1 MDKRTIIVLV
11 LTMAMLFV
19 FQTYFMPK
27 EAPQQQKPQTQAQPV
42 PPADT
47 GKPADKAATQK
58 TTDTAPGKGQSAPA
72 PSAASTEK
80 KAAKT
85 IAVSTPYLNVTL
97 TDLGGGISS
106 VKLKKYK
113 ATVKG
118 PEEKEI
124 IENVAPY
131 SYDPTVYQNSVQDKV
146 YFKADREKLN
156 VTDTSATLT
165 MTGSLPDGTR
175 IKKTYTFY
183 PDSYTVGMTVE
194 TESKTQ
200 GVYADFAVISDKNES
215 SYVFKGPF
223 VFNGKSLNQIDKIKE
238 TLNFN
243 ANYSYAGFDE
253 GFFTFI
259 YIPADSA
266 KPALSIGKTDTNIPY
281 IRLASG
287 TNKLSGKLYFG
298 PKKSD
303 VLASLNIKAEKII
316 DFGWFDVIAKPLVW
330 LLDFFNRFTHNY
342 GIDIILLT
350 ILIKII
356 FHPLSVM
363 SFKNMAK
370 MQSVQ
375 PEIKKLQEK
384 YKDDKARLNQELMG
398 IYKSRGVNPMSGCL
412 PMLPQIPVFFALYKA
427 LSGAIEL
434 RHAPFLWWINDLS
447 APEDLWSFTV
457 MGYTLPIRI
466 LPIIMGATQVIQQ
479 KMTPTSADPMQQ
491 KMMMFMPIVFT
502 FIFWGFPSGLV
513 LYWLVYNVA
522 SIGQQYYI
530 NRTMLKK

>member
-11 LTMAMLFV
+11 VTMAMLFV

-27 EAPQQQKPQTQAQPV
+27 EAPQQQKPQAQTQTQPT
-42 PPADT
+42 PPADSA
-47 GKPADKAATQK
+47 KPADKAIPRK
-58 TTDTAPGKGQSAPA
+58 GPGTAPGKDQGTSTPA
-72 PSAASTEK
+72 AGTTDK
-80 KAAKT
+80 KAART
-85 IAVSTPYLNVTL
+85 IAVSTPYLDVTL

-124 IENVAPY
+124 IEKVAPY
-131 SYDPTVYQNSVQDKV
+131 SYNPTVYANSAQDRV
-146 YFKADREKLN
+146 YFKADKDRLA

-165 MTGSLPDGTR
+165 MTGDLPDGTR

-183 PDSYTVGMTVE
+183 PDNYVVGLTVE
-194 TESKTQ
+194 GSGPQ
-200 GVYADFAVISDKNES
+200 AVYADFAVINDKNES

-223 VFNGKSLNQIDKIKE
+223 VFNGKGLNQIDKIKE
-238 TLNFN
+238 TLNFKD
-243 ANYSYAGFDE
+243 SYQYTGFDE

-266 KPALSIGKTDTNIPY
+266 RPALSIGKTDTNIPY

-303 VLASLNIKAEKII
+303 ILASLNVKAEKII
-316 DFGWFDVIAKPLVW
+316 DFGWFDIIAKPLVW

-370 MQSVQ
+370 MQAVQ

-466 LPIIMGATQVIQQ
+466 LPIIMGVTQVIQQ

-522 SIGQQYYI
+522 SIAQQYYI
-530 NRTMLKK
+530 NKKLK

>member
-27 EAPQQQKPQTQAQPV
+27 EAPPPQTQTQPAPQTEAEKSAESKGTV
-42 PPADT
+42 QKTQGGVPTPPAT
-47 GKPADKAATQK
+47 SP
-58 TTDTAPGKGQSAPA
+58 TA
-72 PSAASTEK
+72 EK
-80 KAAKT
+80 KPTKT
-85 IAVSTPYLNVTL
+85 VQVSTPYLNVTL

-118 PEEKEI
+118 PDEKEMI
-124 IENVAPY
+124 QDVKPFPY
-131 SYDPTVYQNSVQDKV
+131 NPTIHQNGSSDRTLFKSDK
-146 YFKADREKLN
+146 DSLT
-156 VTDTSATLT
+156 VTNSSATIT
-165 MTGSLPDGTR
+165 MTGTLEDGT
-175 IKKTYTFY
+175 KLQKVYTFY
-183 PDSYTVGMTVE
+183 PDTYTIGLSVE
-194 TESKTQ
+194 VREPKGQ
-200 GVYADFAVISDKNES
+200 GLFADFAVITDKNES

-223 VFNGKSLNQIDKIKE
+223 VFDGKSLNQLDKIKE
-238 TLNFN
+238 THNFN
-243 ANYSYAGFDE
+243 KNYQYAGFDE

-259 YIPADSA
+259 YIPSEDA
-266 KPALSIGKTDTNIPY
+266 KPALSIGKSESNIPY
-281 IRLASG
+281 IRLVPGNSKIA
-287 TNKLSGKLYFG
+287 GKLYFG

-303 VLASLNIKAEKII
+303 VLASLNVKAEKII

-370 MQSVQ
+370 MQAVQ

-384 YKDDKARLNQELMG
+384 YKNDKARLNQELMG

-447 APEDLWSFTV
+447 APEDLFNFQV
-457 MGYTLPIRI
+457 MGYTVPIRL
-466 LPIIMGATQVIQQ
+466 LPLIMGVTQVIQQ
-479 KMTPTSADPMQQ
+479 KMTPTSTDPMQQ

-530 NRTMLKK
+530 NKKVKATR

>member
-27 EAPQQQKPQTQAQPV
+27 EAPQQPQTQTQPA
-42 PPADT
+42 PQADVK
-47 GKPADKAATQK
+47 KPAETTTGATQS
-58 TTDTAPGKGQSAPA
+58 TPQSPA
-72 PSAASTEK
+72 AAAASQATVK
-80 KAAKT
+80 KATKAVQ
-85 IAVSTPYLNVTL
+85 VSTPYLNVTL

-118 PEEKEI
+118 SAEKEI
-124 IENVAPY
+124 IEDVKPY
-131 SYDPTVYQNSVQDKV
+131 VYSPTIHRGGSSDRT
-146 YFKADREKLN
+146 YFKADRDTLT
-156 VTDTSATLT
+156 VTETAGSVT
-165 MTGSLPDGTR
+165 MTGTLEDGTKLR
-175 IKKTYTFY
+175 KTYTFY
-183 PDSYTVGMTVE
+183 PDNYTIDLSVE
-194 TESKTQ
+194 VQDGKAQ
-200 GVYADFAVISDKNES
+200 GLQADFAVISDKNDS

-223 VFNGKSLNQIDKIKE
+223 VFDGKSLNQVEKIKE
-238 TLNFN
+238 TLDFKT
-243 ANYSYAGFDE
+243 NYQYAGFDE
-253 GFFTFI
+253 GFFAFI
-259 YIPADSA
+259 YMPAEDT
-266 KPALSIGKTDTNIPY
+266 KPALSIGKTDKNIPY
-281 IRLASG
+281 IRLAPGSG
-287 TNKLSGKLYFG
+287 KLTGKLYFG

-303 VLASLNIKAEKII
+303 VLASLNVKAEKVI

-384 YKDDKARLNQELMG
+384 YKNDKAKLNQELMG

-447 APEDLWSFTV
+447 APEDLFSFQV
-457 MGYTLPIRI
+457 MGYTVPIRL
-466 LPIIMGATQVIQQ
+466 LPIIMGVTQVIQQ
-479 KMTPTSADPMQQ
+479 KMTPTSTDPMQQ

-513 LYWLVYNVA
+513 LYWMVYNIA
-522 SIGQQYYI
+522 SIAQQYYI
-530 NRTMLKK
+530 NRKAR

>member
-27 EAPQQQKPQTQAQPV
+27 EAPKQPQAQTESAPQGEAQKPAARTDAAQKTPGASSSPAAGAQP
-42 PPADT
+42 
-47 GKPADKAATQK
+47 
-58 TTDTAPGKGQSAPA
+58 
-72 PSAASTEK
+72 TEK
-80 KAAKT
+80 QVNKT
-85 IAVSTPYLNVTL
+85 IAVSTPYLDVTL

-106 VKLKKYK
+106 VKLKDYK

-118 PEEKEI
+118 TAEKEI
-124 IENVAPY
+124 VENVKPY
-131 SYDPTVYQNSVQDKV
+131 VYSPTIHQNGSFDRT
-146 YFKADREKLN
+146 YFKSDKNGLT
-156 VTDTSATLT
+156 VTDSPASII
-165 MTGSLPDGTR
+165 MTGTLENGT
-175 IKKTYTFY
+175 KLQKTYTFY
-183 PDSYTVGMTVE
+183 PDTYTIGISVDIE
-194 TESKTQ
+194 KSKSQ
-200 GVYADFAVISDKNES
+200 GVQADFAVISDKNES

-223 VFNGKSLNQIDKIKE
+223 VFDGKSLNQIDKINE
-238 TLNFN
+238 TLNFDK
-243 ANYSYAGFDE
+243 NYQYTGFDE

-259 YIPADSA
+259 YIPSEDT
-266 KPALSIGKTDTNIPY
+266 KPGLSIGKTDKNIPY
-281 IRLASG
+281 IRLAPAS
-287 TNKLSGKLYFG
+287 NKFAGKLYFG
-298 PKKSD
+298 PKKGNI
-303 VLASLNIKAEKII
+303 LASLNVKAEKII

-363 SFKNMAK
+363 SFRNMAK
-370 MQSVQ
+370 MQAVQ

-384 YKDDKARLNQELMG
+384 YKNDKARLNQELMQ

-447 APEDLWSFTV
+447 APEDLFSFAV
-457 MGYTLPIRI
+457 MGYTIPIRL
-466 LPIIMGATQVIQQ
+466 LPLIMGVTQVIQQ
-479 KMTPTSADPMQQ
+479 KMTPTSTDPMQQ

-530 NRTMLKK
+530 NKKTRTAR

>member
-27 EAPQQQKPQTQAQPV
+27 QAPQQPETQTQTAPQGEAP
-42 PPADT
+42 
-47 GKPADKAATQK
+47 KPAAKADAAR
-58 TTDTAPGKGQSAPA
+58 TAPGTPP
-72 PSAASTEK
+72 PSAAAPQPAQK
-80 KAAKT
+80 KATKT
-85 IAVSTPYLNVTL
+85 FAVSTPYLDVML

-106 VKLKKYK
+106 VKLKSYK
-113 ATVKG
+113 AAVKG
-118 PEEKEI
+118 TEEKEI
-124 IENVAPY
+124 IEDVSPY
-131 SYDPTVYQNSVQDKV
+131 VYNPAIHQNGSFDRTQFTADKAGLTVKDSP
-146 YFKADREKLN
+146 A
-156 VTDTSATLT
+156 SIT
-165 MTGSLPDGTR
+165 MTGTLENGTKL
-175 IKKTYTFY
+175 KKTYTFY
-183 PDSYTVGMTVE
+183 PDTYTIGLSVE
-194 TESKTQ
+194 VEESKAQ
-200 GVYADFAVISDKNES
+200 GVQADFAVISDKKDS

-223 VFNGKSLNQIDKIKE
+223 VFDGKSLNQIESIKE

-243 ANYSYAGFDE
+243 KNYQYAGFDE

-259 YIPADSA
+259 YIPSEDK
-266 KPALSIGKTDTNIPY
+266 KPALSIGKTDKNIPY
-281 IRLASG
+281 IRLAPAG
-287 TNKLSGKLYFG
+287 NKIAGKLFFG
-298 PKKSD
+298 PKKTN
-303 VLASLNIKAEKII
+303 VLASLNVRAEKII
-316 DFGWFDVIAKPLVW
+316 DFGWFDVIAKPMVW

-370 MQSVQ
+370 MQAVQ

-384 YKDDKARLNQELMG
+384 YKNDKARLNQELMQ

-447 APEDLWSFTV
+447 APEDLFSFTV
-457 MGYTLPIRI
+457 MGYTIPIRL
-466 LPIIMGATQVIQQ
+466 LPLIMGVTQVIQQ
-479 KMTPTSADPMQQ
+479 KMTPTSTDPMQQ

-502 FIFWGFPSGLV
+502 FIFWSFPSGLV

-522 SIGQQYYI
+522 SIAQQYYI
-530 NRTMLKK
+530 NRKLKVAR

>member
-11 LTMAMLFV
+11 ATMAMLFV

-27 EAPQQQKPQTQAQPV
+27 EAPQQPKQEAQTQPA
-42 PPADT
+42 PPPEASQS
-47 GKPADKAATQK
+47 ADKGTPQK
-58 TTDTAPGKGQSAPA
+58 APGASPGTAA
-72 PSAASTEK
+72 PSSAAAEK

-85 IAVSTPYLNVTL
+85 IAVSTPYLDVML

-118 PEEKEI
+118 QEEKEI

-131 SYDPTVYQNSVQDKV
+131 NYNPTVYQGSAQDKV
-146 YFKADREKLN
+146 YFKADKEKLD

-165 MTGSLPDGTR
+165 MTGDLPDGTR
-175 IKKTYTFY
+175 VKKTYTFF
-183 PDSYTVGMTVE
+183 PDNYTIGIAVE

-200 GVYADFAVISDKNES
+200 GLYADFAVISDKNEN

-243 ANYSYAGFDE
+243 GNYQYAGFDD

-259 YIPADSA
+259 YIPEGGT
-266 KPALSIGKTDTNIPY
+266 KPTLTIGKTETNIPY

-316 DFGWFDVIAKPLVW
+316 DFGWFDVIAKPMIW

-370 MQSVQ
+370 MQAVQ

-447 APEDLWSFTV
+447 APEDLFSFTV
-457 MGYTLPIRI
+457 MGYTLPIRV
-466 LPIIMGATQVIQQ
+466 LPIIMGVTQVIQQ

-522 SIGQQYYI
+522 SIAQQYYI
-530 NRTMLKK
+530 NQKLKK

>member
-27 EAPQQQKPQTQAQPV
+27 ETPQQQKPQTQAQPV
-42 PPADT
+42 PPSNTA
-47 GKPADKAATQK
+47 KPAGEAAQKAPDTQ
-58 TTDTAPGKGQSAPA
+58 TTPASSA
-72 PSAASTEK
+72 EK
-80 KAAKT
+80 KATKT
-85 IAVSTPYLNVTL
+85 IAVSTPYLDVSL

-131 SYDPTVYQNSVQDKV
+131 SYNPTVYLNGSQDRV
-146 YFKADREKLN
+146 YFRADKQKLT
-156 VTDTSATLT
+156 VTDASATLT
-165 MTGSLPDGTR
+165 MTGDLPGGTK

-183 PDSYTVGMTVE
+183 PDTYTIDLTIEAEPG
-194 TESKTQ
+194 SQ
-200 GVYADFAVISDKNES
+200 ALYADFAVISDKNES

-223 VFNGKSLNQIDKIKE
+223 VFDGKSLNQIDKIKDG
-238 TLNFN
+238 LNFN
-243 ANYSYAGFDE
+243 GNYQYAGFDD
-253 GFFTFI
+253 GFFTFV
-259 YIPADSA
+259 YIPGDGA
-266 KPALSIGKTDTNIPY
+266 KPNLSINKTSANIPF
-281 IRLASG
+281 IRLSSG
-287 TNKLSGKLYFG
+287 ANKISGKLYFG

-303 VLASLNIKAEKII
+303 VLASLNVKAEKII
-316 DFGWFDVIAKPLVW
+316 DFGWFDVIAKPMVW

-370 MQSVQ
+370 MQAVQ

-447 APEDLWSFTV
+447 APEDLFSFNVMGFTV
-457 MGYTLPIRI
+457 PIRI

-522 SIGQQYYI
+522 SIAQQYYI
-530 NRTMLKK
+530 NKKLK

>member
-1 MDKRTIIVLV
+1 MEMNKRTIIVLV
-11 LTMAMLFV
+11 LTMAALFV

-27 EAPQQQKPQTQAQPV
+27 EAPQQQKPQTQDQPV
-42 PPADT
+42 PPADST
-47 GKPADKAATQK
+47 KSAEKPGQPK
-58 TTDTAPGKGQSAPA
+58 PGAIA
-72 PSAASTEK
+72 PSAAPSASAEK
-80 KAAKT
+80 KATKVIT
-85 IAVSTPYLNVTL
+85 VSTPYLDVAL

-106 VKLKKYK
+106 VTLKKYK

-118 PEEKEI
+118 PEQKEM

-131 SYDPTVYQNSVQDKV
+131 SYNPTVYENSVQDKV
-146 YFKADREKLN
+146 YFKADKDKLA

-165 MTGSLPDGTR
+165 MTGDLPDGTR

-183 PDSYTVGMTVE
+183 PENYVVGLTVE
-194 TESKTQ
+194 GSGAKPIF
-200 GVYADFAVISDKNES
+200 ADFAVISDKNES

-243 ANYSYAGFDE
+243 GNYQYAGFDE

-266 KPALSIGKTDTNIPY
+266 KPSLSVGKTDANIPY

-303 VLASLNIKAEKII
+303 VLASLNVKAEKII
-316 DFGWFDVIAKPLVW
+316 DFGWFDVIAKPMVW

-356 FHPLSVM
+356 FHPLSIM

-370 MQSVQ
+370 MQAVQ

-447 APEDLWSFTV
+447 APEDLFSFTV
-457 MGYTLPIRI
+457 MGYTIPIRL
-466 LPIIMGATQVIQQ
+466 LPIIMGVTQVIQQ

-522 SIGQQYYI
+522 SIAQQYYI
-530 NRTMLKK
+530 NKKLK

>member
-19 FQTYFMPK
+19 FQTYFMPQQ
-27 EAPQQQKPQTQAQPV
+27 APQQPETQTQ
-42 PPADT
+42 PAPQ
-47 GKPADKAATQK
+47 GEASKPAATTDAAPAAPGATQPSPATTRPTDKKITK
-58 TTDTAPGKGQSAPA
+58 TVS
-72 PSAASTEK
+72 
-80 KAAKT
+80 
-85 IAVSTPYLNVTL
+85 VSTPYFDVTL
-97 TDLGGGISS
+97 ADLGGGISS
-106 VKLKKYK
+106 VKLRNYK

-118 PEEKEI
+118 AENKEI
-124 IENVAPY
+124 IEDVTPY
-131 SYDPTVYQNSVQDKV
+131 VYNPAIHQNGSFDRTYFTSDKAGLTVKDSP
-146 YFKADREKLN
+146 A
-156 VTDTSATLT
+156 SIT
-165 MTGSLPDGTR
+165 MTGALENGTKL
-175 IKKTYTFY
+175 KKIYTFH
-183 PDSYTVGMTVE
+183 PDSYTIDLSVE
-194 TESKTQ
+194 VDESKAQ
-200 GVYADFAVISDKNES
+200 GVQADFAVISNKNES

-223 VFNGKSLNQIDKIKE
+223 VFDGKSLNQIDSIKE

-243 ANYSYAGFDE
+243 KNYQYTGFDE

-259 YIPADSA
+259 YIPREDT
-266 KPALSIGKTDTNIPY
+266 KPTLSIGKTDKEIPY
-281 IRLASG
+281 IRLTPPG
-287 TNKLSGKLYFG
+287 NKFAGKLYFG
-298 PKKSD
+298 PKKTD
-303 VLASLNIKAEKII
+303 VLASLNVRAEKII
-316 DFGWFDVIAKPLVW
+316 DFGWFDVIAKPMVW
-330 LLDFFNRFTHNY
+330 LLDFFHRFTHNY

-370 MQSVQ
+370 MQAVQ

-384 YKDDKARLNQELMG
+384 YKSDKARLNQELMQ

-447 APEDLWSFTV
+447 APEDLFSFTV
-457 MGYTLPIRI
+457 MGYSIPIRL
-466 LPIIMGATQVIQQ
+466 LPLIMGVTQVIQQ
-479 KMTPTSADPMQQ
+479 KMTPTSTDPMQQ

-522 SIGQQYYI
+522 SIAQQYHI
-530 NRTMLKK
+530 NRKLKVAR

>member
-27 EAPQQQKPQTQAQPV
+27 QAPEQPQTQTQPA
-42 PPADT
+42 PQGEAP
-47 GKPADKAATQK
+47 KPAAKADAAPA
-58 TTDTAPGKGQSAPA
+58 APGTPP
-72 PSAASTEK
+72 PSPAASQPTDK
-80 KAAKT
+80 KATRAF
-85 IAVSTPYLNVTL
+85 AVSTPYLDVTL

-106 VKLKKYK
+106 VKLKNYK

-118 PEEKEI
+118 TEEKEI
-124 IENVAPY
+124 IENVKPY
-131 SYDPTVYQNSVQDKV
+131 LYNPSVHQNGAFDRTYFTCDKAGLTVKDSP
-146 YFKADREKLN
+146 A
-156 VTDTSATLT
+156 SIT
-165 MTGSLPDGTR
+165 MTGALENGTKL
-175 IKKTYTFY
+175 KKTYTFH
-183 PDSYTVGMTVE
+183 PDSYSIDLSVE
-194 TESKTQ
+194 VEASKAQ
-200 GVYADFAVISDKNES
+200 GVQADFAVISDKNES

-223 VFNGKSLNQIDKIKE
+223 VFNGKGLKQIDSIKE
-238 TLNFN
+238 TLSFDR
-243 ANYSYAGFDE
+243 NYRYTGFDD
-253 GFFTFI
+253 GFFAFI
-259 YIPADSA
+259 YIPSEDT
-266 KPALSIGKTDTNIPY
+266 KPALFIGKTDKNIPY
-281 IRLASG
+281 IRLAPAS
-287 TNKLSGKLYFG
+287 NKFAGRLYFG
-298 PKKSD
+298 PKKTD
-303 VLASLNIKAEKII
+303 VLASLNVNAEKVV
-316 DFGWFDVIAKPLVW
+316 DFGWFDIIAKPLVW

-370 MQSVQ
+370 MQAVQ

-384 YKDDKARLNQELMG
+384 YKNDKARLNQELMQ

-447 APEDLWSFTV
+447 APEDLFSFTV
-457 MGYTLPIRI
+457 MGYTIPIRL
-466 LPIIMGATQVIQQ
+466 LPLIMGVTQVIQQ
-479 KMTPTSADPMQQ
+479 KMTPTSTDPMQQ

-522 SIGQQYYI
+522 SIAQQYYI
-530 NRTMLKK
+530 NKKMKVVR

>member
-27 EAPQQQKPQTQAQPV
+27 EAPPPQTQTQPAPQTEAEKSAESKGTV
-42 PPADT
+42 
-47 GKPADKAATQK
+47 QK
-58 TTDTAPGKGQSAPA
+58 TPGTAPTTSPVSQ
-72 PSAASTEK
+72 AAEK
-80 KAAKT
+80 KATKT
-85 IAVSTPYLNVTL
+85 LQVSTPYLDVTL

-118 PEEKEI
+118 PDEKEI
-124 IENVAPY
+124 IENVKPFTY
-131 SYDPTVYQNSVQDKV
+131 NPTVHQNGSSDRTIFKSDK
-146 YFKADREKLN
+146 DSLT
-156 VTDTSATLT
+156 VTNSSASIT
-165 MTGSLPDGTR
+165 MTGTLEDGTKLR
-175 IKKTYTFY
+175 KIYTFY
-183 PDSYTVGMTVE
+183 PDTYTIGLSVE
-194 TESKTQ
+194 TPESKSQ
-200 GVYADFAVISDKNES
+200 GLVADFAVISDKNES

-223 VFNGKSLNQIDKIKE
+223 VFDGKSLNQIDKIKE
-238 TLNFN
+238 ALNFSK
-243 ANYSYAGFDE
+243 NYQYAGFDE

-259 YIPADSA
+259 YIPSEDA
-266 KPALSIGKTDTNIPY
+266 KPTLSIAKSETNIPY
-281 IRLASG
+281 IRLTPGNGKIA
-287 TNKLSGKLYFG
+287 GKLYFG

-303 VLASLNIKAEKII
+303 VLASLNVKAEKII

-370 MQSVQ
+370 MQAVQ

-384 YKDDKARLNQELMG
+384 YKNDKARLNQELMG

-447 APEDLWSFTV
+447 APEDLFNFQV
-457 MGYTLPIRI
+457 MGYTVPIRL
-466 LPIIMGATQVIQQ
+466 LPLIMGVTQVIQQ
-479 KMTPTSADPMQQ
+479 KMTPTSTDPMQQ

-530 NRTMLKK
+530 NRKVKAATR

>member
-11 LTMAMLFV
+11 LTMAMLFI

-27 EAPQQQKPQTQAQPV
+27 QPQQQPQTQTQPA
-42 PPADT
+42 PQ
-47 GKPADKAATQK
+47 GETQK
-58 TTDTAPGKGQSAPA
+58 
-72 PSAASTEK
+72 PSEK
-80 KAAKT
+80 KDIPDKTTSGTPPSVAAPQATDKKPMKT
-85 IAVSTPYLNVTL
+85 VSVETPYLNVTL

-106 VKLKKYK
+106 VKLRKYK

-124 IENVAPY
+124 IEDVKPYVYNPVVFQNNAFDRTYFQPDKSRLTVKDAPA
-131 SYDPTVYQNSVQDKV
+131 SV
-146 YFKADREKLN
+146 
-156 VTDTSATLT
+156 T
-165 MTGSLPDGTR
+165 MTGTLDNGTKL
-175 IKKTYTFY
+175 KKTYTFH
-183 PDSYTVGMTVE
+183 PDSYTVDINVE
-194 TESKTQ
+194 VQLSNAQ
-200 GVYADFAVISDKNES
+200 GLYSDFAIISDKNES

-223 VFNGKSLNQIDKIKE
+223 VFNGKGLKQIEKIEK
-238 TLNFN
+238 TLDFN
-243 ANYSYAGFDE
+243 KDYQYAGFDD
-253 GFFTFI
+253 GFFAFI
-259 YIPADSA
+259 FIPTGNT
-266 KPALSIGKTDTNIPY
+266 KPSLSIGKTDKNIPY
-281 IRLASG
+281 IRLAPG
-287 TNKLSGKLYFG
+287 ADKFSGKLYFG

-303 VLASLNIKAEKII
+303 ILASLNIKAEKVI
-316 DFGWFDVIAKPLVW
+316 DFGWFDIIAKPLVW

-350 ILIKII
+350 LLIKII
-356 FHPLSVM
+356 FHPLSIM
-363 SFKNMAK
+363 SFKNMHK
-370 MQSVQ
+370 MQAVQ

-384 YKDDKARLNQELMG
+384 YKNDKAKLNQALMEV
-398 IYKSRGVNPMSGCL
+398 YKSRGVNPMSGCL

-447 APEDLWSFTV
+447 APEDLFSFTV
-457 MGYTLPIRI
+457 MGYTIPIRI

-479 KMTPTSADPMQQ
+479 KMTPTSVDPMQQ

-522 SIGQQYYI
+522 SIAQQYYF
-530 NRTMLKK
+530 NKKTQ

>member
-27 EAPQQQKPQTQAQPV
+27 QAPQQPETQTQPAPQGEAQKP
-42 PPADT
+42 
-47 GKPADKAATQK
+47 AAK
-58 TTDTAPGKGQSAPA
+58 TETARTAPGTPPPSPAAPQPA
-72 PSAASTEK
+72 QK
-80 KAAKT
+80 KAT
-85 IAVSTPYLNVTL
+85 RTFAVSTPYLDVTL

-106 VKLKKYK
+106 VKLKDYK

-118 PEEKEI
+118 TEEKEI
-124 IENVAPY
+124 IEDVSPY
-131 SYDPTVYQNSVQDKV
+131 VYNPAIHQNGSSDRTHFTSDKAGLTVKDSP
-146 YFKADREKLN
+146 A
-156 VTDTSATLT
+156 SIT
-165 MTGSLPDGTR
+165 MTGTLENGTKL
-175 IKKTYTFY
+175 KKTYTFY
-183 PDSYTVGMTVE
+183 PDTYAIGLSVE
-194 TESKTQ
+194 VEESKAQ
-200 GVYADFAVISDKNES
+200 GLQADFAVISDKNDS

-223 VFNGKSLNQIDKIKE
+223 VFDGKSLNQIDSIKE

-243 ANYSYAGFDE
+243 KNYQYTGFDE

-259 YIPADSA
+259 YIPPEDR
-266 KPALSIGKTDTNIPY
+266 KPALSIAKTDKNVPY
-281 IRLASG
+281 IRLVPA
-287 TNKLSGKLYFG
+287 TNKIEGRLFFG
-298 PKKSD
+298 PKKTS
-303 VLASLNIKAEKII
+303 VLASLNVRAEKII
-316 DFGWFDVIAKPLVW
+316 DFGWFDVIAKPMVW

-370 MQSVQ
+370 MQAVQ

-384 YKDDKARLNQELMG
+384 YKNDKARLNQELMQ

-447 APEDLWSFTV
+447 APEDLFSFTV
-457 MGYTLPIRI
+457 MGYTIPIRL
-466 LPIIMGATQVIQQ
+466 LPLIMGVTQVIQQ
-479 KMTPTSADPMQQ
+479 KMTPTSTDPMQQ

-522 SIGQQYYI
+522 SIAQQYYI
-530 NRTMLKK
+530 NRKTKVAR

>member
-27 EAPQQQKPQTQAQPV
+27 EAPQQSKPQTETQPV
-42 PPADT
+42 PPSDNT
-47 GKPADKAATQK
+47 KPADKAGQQT
-58 TTDTAPGKGQSAPA
+58 PGAAQP
-72 PSAASTEK
+72 PAASKEK
-80 KAAKT
+80 KPVKT
-85 IAVSTPYLNVTL
+85 ITVSTPYLDVAL

-113 ATVKG
+113 AAVKG
-118 PEEKEI
+118 SEEKEI
-124 IENVAPY
+124 IEQVAPY
-131 SYDPTVYQNSVQDKV
+131 SYNPTIYQNGVQDKV
-146 YFKADREKLN
+146 YFKADRQQLT
-156 VTDTSATLT
+156 VTDTAATIT
-165 MTGSLPDGTR
+165 MTGNLPDGTR
-175 IKKTYTFY
+175 IKKIYTFY
-183 PDSYTVGMTVE
+183 PDSYLIGVTVE
-194 TESKTQ
+194 GSGAQ
-200 GVYADFAVISDKNES
+200 ALYADFAVINDKNES

-223 VFNGKSLNQIDKIKE
+223 VFNGKLNQIETIKE
-238 TLNFN
+238 TLNFSG
-243 ANYSYAGFDE
+243 NYQYAGFDE

-259 YIPADSA
+259 YIPADAA
-266 KPALSIGKTDTNIPY
+266 KPTLSVGKTDANIPY
-281 IRLASG
+281 IRLTSG

-298 PKKSD
+298 PKKSE
-303 VLASLNIKAEKII
+303 VLASLNVKAEKII

-350 ILIKII
+350 ILIKIV
-356 FHPLSVM
+356 FHPLSIM

-447 APEDLWSFTV
+447 APEDLFSFTV
-457 MGYTLPIRI
+457 MGYTLPIRL
-466 LPIIMGATQVIQQ
+466 LPIIMGVTQVIQQ

-530 NRTMLKK
+530 NKKLKK

>member
-11 LTMAMLFV
+11 ITMGMLFV

-27 EAPQQQKPQTQAQPV
+27 ESPQQQKPQTTQEQPA
-42 PPADT
+42 PPADGAKT
-47 GKPADKAATQK
+47 SVQQK
-58 TTDTAPGKGQSAPA
+58 TPGTAPGTSPGKAA

-80 KAAKT
+80 KATKT
-85 IAVSTPYLNVTL
+85 ITVSTPYLDVAL

-131 SYDPTVYQNSVQDKV
+131 SYNPTVYENSVQDKV
-146 YFKADREKLN
+146 YFKADKDKLA

-165 MTGSLPDGTR
+165 MTGDLPDGTK

-183 PDSYTVGMTVE
+183 PDNYVVGLAVE
-194 TESKTQ
+194 ASGAQ
-200 GVYADFAVISDKNES
+200 PVYADFAVINDKNES

-223 VFNGKSLNQIDKIKE
+223 VYNGKSLNQIDKIKE
-238 TLNFN
+238 TNNFKTD
-243 ANYSYAGFDE
+243 YQYAGFDE

-259 YIPADSA
+259 YIPSDG
-266 KPALSIGKTDTNIPY
+266 KPALSVGKTDANIPY

-303 VLASLNIKAEKII
+303 VLASLNVKAEKII

-384 YKDDKARLNQELMG
+384 YKDDKARLNQELMA

-434 RHAPFLWWINDLS
+434 RHAPFVWWINDLS
-447 APEDLWSFTV
+447 APEDLFSFTV

-466 LPIIMGATQVIQQ
+466 LPIIMGVTQVIQQ

-522 SIGQQYYI
+522 SIAQQYYI
-530 NRTMLKK
+530 NTKMKK